1 MNMNEVNALIPY
13 GNNARICTYD
23 VRMYVRDYVLE
34 YVQEGARLRP
44 RGDAVKQTD
53 CAWLQ

>member
-23 VRMYVRDYVLE
+23 VRMYVREYVLE
-34 YVQEGARLRP
+34 YVREGARLRP